1 MEETVT
7 TSQTPKRAN
16 GTLMAL
22 ALAVA
27 MGGTMLTSTTMPAW
41 AQQMT
46 DVGTPRA
53 ETLVVDMLNARV
65 GNPANMNMYQQGVTI
80 NHGYHQMAGALLYD
94 IDTAKGSQIPDLAA
108 AMPEALNDDFTKFK
122 VALREGLTWSDGQPF
137 SADDVIFTDQML
149 RNTPALAYS
158 AAYTAQIAS
167 MTKTDDHTVEIIT
180 TKPTPRLSI
189 VLGSVIYGN
198 PFHVVPKHIW
208 EKEDPATF
216 ANFPPVSISAYKYKD
231 HDPNGTWFLWEK
243 RDDWQN
249 SDVGQIVGEPTAKYV
264 LFRSYGTEERRV
276 LAMSAN
282 DIDILTDISPESLD
296 VLKAQNPK
304 VRAWF
309 TDFPYANLDDPC
321 ERGMHF
327 NTSKAPYDNAKT
339 RWALALAINAEQAS
353 IATFSGMLRASPLAI
368 PPTTV
373 LMNTYHKPMSA
384 WLSEFALEDGY
395 KPFDPDYAVRLGER
409 LRSEGAAGI
418 PEDPGALRD
427 LLGVGWWKHDPAEA
441 TKLLTEAGF
450 KNEGGK
456 WLKPDGTP
464 FTINILAPADFEVE
478 SQRLAFAVANEWTQ
492 FGIPAQV
499 QQMQAGAFFTAENTG
514 DYEVGSY
521 WGSSC
526 GITSDLFVRMEGWH
540 KDYVRDNGTPSS
552 SNQAR
557 YVNDDLS
564 ALIDKLRAIPAD
576 DAQIVPVG
584 TDILKELVKGLPVI
598 EMFGTSKFVPVNET
612 YWTNYPS
619 ADNYYEGPWWWWS
632 NFKFIAAKLKPA
644 QPAQ

>member
-1 MEETVT
+1 MLSNSQRRGART
-7 TSQTPKRAN
+7 TLFSLGLAI
-16 GTLMAL
+16 AL
-22 ALAVA
+22 
-27 MGGTMLTSTTMPAW
+27 GSTMLTATAVPAW

-46 DVGTPRA
+46 DVGTPR
-53 ETLVVDMLNARV
+53 EQTLVVDMLNARV
-65 GNPANMNMYQQGVTI
+65 GNPTNMNMYQQGVTI

-94 IDTAKGSQIPDLAA
+94 IDTAKGGQFPDLAA
-108 AMPEALNDDFTKFK
+108 EMPIPNEDFTVFT
-122 VALREGLTWSDGQPF
+122 VPLRQGLTWSDGQPF
-137 SADDVIFTDQML
+137 TADDVIFTDNMI
-149 RNTPALAYS
+149 RNTSALAYS
-158 AAYTAQIAS
+158 SAYSSQIAS
-167 MTKTDDHTVEIIT
+167 MTKVDDHTVEVTT
-180 TKPTPRLSI
+180 TKPTPRLSV

-198 PFHVVPKHIW
+198 NFHVVPKHVW

-243 RDDWQN
+243 REDWQN
-249 SDVGQIVGEPTAKYV
+249 SDIGQILGEPKPQFV

-276 LAMSAN
+276 LAMAAN

-296 VLKAQNPK
+296 ILRNQNPE

-327 NTSKAPYDNAKT
+327 NTSKAPYDDPKT

-373 LMNTYHKPMSA
+373 LMDTYHQPLA
-384 WLSEFALEDGY
+384 QWLADFTLEDGY

-409 LRSEGAAGI
+409 LRSEGVENI
-418 PEDPGALRD
+418 PEDPEALRE
-427 LLGVGWWKHDPAEA
+427 LLGVGWWKHDPEQA
-441 TKLLTEAGF
+441 TKLLTEVGF
-450 KNEGGK
+450 TNNGGQ

-464 FTINILAPADFEVE
+464 WTINILAPADFEVQ

-492 FGIPAQV
+492 FGVPTQV

-526 GITSDLFVRMEGWH
+526 AITPDLFVRLESWH
-540 KDYVRDNGTPSS
+540 KDYVRPNGTPAS
-552 SNQAR
+552 SNQGR
-557 YVNDDLS
+557 YVDEELS
-564 ALIDKLRAIPAD
+564 ALIDELRAVPAND
-576 DAQIVPVG
+576 EKVVPLS
-584 TDILKELVKGLPVI
+584 TDILKELVEGLPSI

-632 NFKFIAAKLKPA
+632 NFKFIAAKLEPQAAA
-644 QPAQ
+644 Q

>member
-1 MEETVT
+1 MT
-7 TSQTPKRAN
+7 TTQFPKRR
-16 GTLMAL
+16 GRSTLMAV
-22 ALAVA
+22 ALAITL
-27 MGGTMLTSTTMPAW
+27 GGTMLTTATMPSF

-53 ETLVVDMLNARV
+53 ETLIVDMLNARV
-65 GNPANMNMYQQGVTI
+65 GNPTNMNMYQQGVTI
-80 NHGYHQMAGALLYD
+80 NQGYHQMAGALLYD

-108 AMPEALNDDFTKFK
+108 EMPVANADFTVFK
-122 VALREGLTWSDGQPF
+122 VALRQGLTWSDGQPF
-137 SADDVIFTDQML
+137 SADDVVFTDQMI
-149 RNTPALAYS
+149 RNTPALSYSSAY
-158 AAYTAQIAS
+158 AAQIAS
-167 MTKTDDHTVEIIT
+167 VTKVDDNTVEITT
-180 TKPTPRLSI
+180 TKPTPRLAI

-198 PFHVVPKHIW
+198 PFHVVPKHVW
-208 EKEDPATF
+208 EKEDAATF
-216 ANFPPVSISAYKYKD
+216 TNFPPVTISAYKYKD
-231 HDPNGTWFLWEK
+231 SDPNGTWFLWEK
-243 RDDWQN
+243 REDWQN
-249 SDVGQIVGEPTAKYV
+249 SDVGQIVGEPAAKYV

-276 LAMSAN
+276 LAMAAN

-296 VLKAQNPK
+296 ILRSQNPK
-304 VRAWF
+304 IHAWF
-309 TDFPYANLDDPC
+309 NDFPYANLDDPC

-327 NTSKAPYDNAKT
+327 NTSKAPYDDAKT

-353 IATFSGMLRASPLAI
+353 IATFSGMLRASPIAI

-373 LMNTYHKPMSA
+373 LMDTYHKPMA
-384 WLSEFALEDGY
+384 QWLAEFTLEDGY

-418 PEDPGALRD
+418 PEDPEALRN
-427 LLGVGWWKHDPAEA
+427 LLGVGWWKHDPEEA
-441 TKLLTEAGF
+441 TKLLKAAGF
-450 KNEGGK
+450 TNDGGP

-492 FGIPAQV
+492 FGVPTQV

-526 GITSDLFVRMEGWH
+526 AITPDLFVRMEGWH
-540 KDYVRDNGTPSS
+540 KDYVRDNGTPAS
-552 SNQAR
+552 SNQGR
-557 YVNDDLS
+557 YVDDELS

-576 DAQIVPVG
+576 DPQIVPLG
-584 TDILKELVKGLPVI
+584 TDILKELVQGLPVI

-619 ADNYYEGPWWWWS
+619 AENYYEGPWWWWS

-644 QPAQ
+644 AAQ